1 MLFKIDNLIFI
12 ELLENGINNLDKH
25 RTIVNDLNVF
35 PVPDGD
41 TGTNMLMTLKYGYD
55 AIANKNDTLYKIV
68 TSFATGTVFGAR
80 GNSGVIVSQFFK
92 GVAEVLKDFDEVD
105 CETFAIALSKGCE
118 SAYASVAKP
127 VEGTILTV
135 LKDAKNAVLKSM
147 PLNNFDDLFDIYIK
161 EAKASLERTP
171 EFLPILKKAGVV
183 DSGAAGI
190 IYFFEGV
197 QKFLQGEEI
206 KSEEKSSEANVI
218 DFSIFNKETNFEYGY
233 CIEGLLQ
240 LKIESEKF
248 DLQVFNKGLSK
259 IGKSIVTILENDKLK
274 LHVHSNIIGDITNYC
289 QKYGEFLTIKIENM
303 TVQNIQ
309 LSENE
314 LEDKKILFDA
324 EAQKSEFAVVAVANN
339 AFMQQRLFEIGA
351 DVVIKS
357 EVAPSAQEF
366 IDAFAHAN
374 SKRILVFPNSSNSIL
389 TSMKAG
395 SLYKK
400 ANVTVLNCRSIVE
413 CYASLLMIDFD
424 DTIENAVMSV
434 NDTISNIYQLSIFQA
449 TKDIK
454 FDKKTVKE
462 NEFFALSNNK
472 ILNKG
477 NTLEAIT
484 LDTIK
489 DVLHSN
495 DYGVVTLYYGRN
507 VSNEYVE
514 FIMELINSADLGVE
528 VACVSTKEVLYSLTI
543 TFE

>member
-274 LHVHSNIIGDITNYC
+274 LHVHSKVIGDITNYC

-339 AFMQQRLFEIGA
+339 SFMQQRLFEIGA

-366 IDAFAHAN
+366 IDAFVHAN

-495 DYGVVTLYYGRN
+495 DYGVVTLYYGKN
-507 VSNEYVE
+507 VSNEYID

>member
-41 TGTNMLMTLKYGYD
+41 TGTNMFMTLKYGYD

-92 GVAEVLKDFDEVD
+92 GVAELLKDFDEVD

-324 EAQKSEFAVVAVANN
+324 EAKKSEFAVVAVANN

-495 DYGVVTLYYGRN
+495 DYGVVTLYYGKN
-507 VSNEYVE
+507 VSNEYID